1 MPEVNIQSGER
12 RRARRQAPH
21 FTPSRRGRLLSAL
34 TALALAALTATPA
47 FGDTVTLRRSARVE
61 TFERLRLAE
70 VAQLEGS
77 HAEGFAELA
86 LDVATRPGARPVV
99 GIDDVRRALEAA
111 GANWGK
117 LSLGGDECHLRL
129 RQPVVEGE
137 DEVEQQETGPAAI
150 DPNGPPTLRLRV
162 ARYISEWTGLPL
174 RDLRLGFGR
183 HQDELLALSEAEYR
197 FELTPIMSPDSL
209 RIPVVVRLWRE
220 GEPPRQETV
229 TVDIEKRVPVVVLK
243 RDVDRD
249 TVLGAADVEVQVI
262 WLSRSGAQPLASLSQ
277 VVERVATKR
286 LGAGKILRAGDL
298 EQPTLIKRRDKVRV
312 YCLVGNLVLSTDT
325 ARAMEDGR
333 LGEWIQLQRQ
343 GGRRT
348 FSAKVQGRGIALVE
362 WSQSMVGGSE

>member
-1 MPEVNIQSGER
+1 MLAVLALVVST
-12 RRARRQAPH
+12 A
-21 FTPSRRGRLLSAL
+21 TSAL
-34 TALALAALTATPA
+34 
-47 FGDTVTLRRSARVE
+47 GDTVTLRRSARVE
-61 TFERLRLAE
+61 TLERLVLAE
-70 VAQLEGS
+70 VAQLDGS

-86 LDVATRPGARPVV
+86 LVVDTRPGARPVV

-129 RQPVVEGE
+129 RQHVVEVE
-137 DEVEQQETGPAAI
+137 HEAEQQETGPAEI

-162 ARYISEWTGLPL
+162 AKYISEWTGLPL
-174 RDLRLGFGR
+174 SDLRLGFSA
-183 HQDELLALSEAEYR
+183 HQDELLALSEKDYR

-209 RIPVVVRLWRE
+209 RIPVVVRVWRD
-220 GEPPRQETV
+220 GEPQRQETV
-229 TVDIEKRVPVVVLK
+229 AVDIEKRLPVVVLK

-249 TVLGAADVEVQVI
+249 TVLSAADVEVQVI
-262 WLSRSGAQPLASLSQ
+262 WLSQSGAQPLASLPE
-277 VVERVATKR
+277 VVDRVSTKR
-286 LGAGKILRAGDL
+286 LGAGKILRVGDL

-333 LGEWIQLQRQ
+333 LGEWIQLQRE
-343 GGRRT
+343 GSRRT

-362 WSQSMVGGSE
+362 WSQSIVGGSE